1 MSIDMVRYKLITKYD
16 VSSEQMKN
24 KLYFINKQNISFS
37 AQTCQSLQMCNLHYD
52 WLALIF
58 NKDKPQIYQMQE

>member
-1 MSIDMVRYKLITKYD
+1 MVRYKLITKYD

-24 KLYFINKQNISFS
+24 KLHTTCINQQNIEVS

-52 WLALIF
+52 WLAFIF
-58 NKDKPQIYQMQE
+58 NKDKTQIYQMQG